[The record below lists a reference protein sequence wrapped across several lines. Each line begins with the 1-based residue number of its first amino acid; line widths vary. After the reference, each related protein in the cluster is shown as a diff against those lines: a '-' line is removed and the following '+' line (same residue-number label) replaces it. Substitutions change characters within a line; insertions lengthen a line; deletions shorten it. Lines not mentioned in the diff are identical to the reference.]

1 MADKDDRFR
10 RLRPPTS
17 GDLFAH
23 FGIAIAPAEPARG
36 ESSPVVLVA
45 HACPQCGWYVTAED
59 ASCFV
64 CGRAEAG

>member
-1 MADKDDRFR
+1 MSGKDERFR

-23 FGIAIAPAEPARG
+23 FGVALEPTTPPDGESPAPVTVARG
-36 ESSPVVLVA
+36 
-45 HACPQCGWYVTAED
+45 CPQCGWYVTECD

-64 CGRAEAG
+64 CGRAEGG

>member
-1 MADKDDRFR
+1 MSGKDERFR

-23 FGIAIAPAEPARG
+23 FGIAIEPATASVS
-36 ESSPVVLVA
+36 ESPAAVTVA
-45 HACPQCGWYVTAED
+45 RACPQCGWYVTERD

-64 CGRAEAG
+64 CGRAEGG